1 MLLIA
6 AVIVALP
13 PTLVGIAVGLAASV
27 SADVGENRLP
37 ARLPK
42 RVPPVTLSN
51 GESFASGKI
60 DTEVRWQSSGVIL
73 PFCLNG
79 NVIKK
84 CWTLQE
90 NAKGQRAETRGTA
103 RQRIEFLSW
112 PPAKTGSKWHYS
124 WKYHLSEG
132 IGSSNH
138 FFHLTQLF
146 SRSARGFILALD
158 LLDGRIQIVDSDSS
172 RCGRDSGKACPSLSV
187 EDYWGRTTLHD
198 LRVEYGEEG
207 SVDYTILDL
216 SHPSHPTLLHYSFSD
231 SSVPGRGSLKTGLYR
246 AVVDGATTA
255 EALVGDFDFRKLQSR
270 EIRARRCTQEKA
282 CQQDGTLYT
291 RRNAPPPQSHPL
303 TCIRI
308 SPTPSSGP
316 FAPSPLLAFVGS
328 SSPSRTSRPST
339 SPAVPS
345 PARNSAHASTMRSI
359 ATAGS
364 TRAPERE
371 ADSGRIDGRSENEV

>member
-6 AVIVALP
+6 AAIVALP

-51 GESFASGKI
+51 GESFDSGKI

-73 PFCLNG
+73 PFCLKG
-79 NVIKK
+79 NEIKK

-90 NAKGQRAETRGTA
+90 DAKGQMAETRGTA
-103 RQRIEFLSW
+103 RQ
-112 PPAKTGSKWHYS
+112 
-124 WKYHLSEG
+124 
-132 IGSSNH
+132 NH

-172 RCGRDSGKACPSLSV
+172 RCGRDAGTACPSVSV

-198 LRVEYGEEG
+198 LRVEYGEAG

-255 EALVGDFDFRKLQSR
+255 EALVGDFDFRKVSAGR
-270 EIRARRCTQEKA
+270 RAER
-282 CQQDGTLYT
+282 
-291 RRNAPPPQSHPL
+291 
-303 TCIRI
+303 
-308 SPTPSSGP
+308 
-316 FAPSPLLAFVGS
+316 
-328 SSPSRTSRPST
+328 
-339 SPAVPS
+339 
-345 PARNSAHASTMRSI
+345 
-359 ATAGS
+359 AGQ
-364 TRAPERE
+364 TVL
-371 ADSGRIDGRSENEV
+371 GNGV